1 MIKRSFLQLLLI
13 FIISS
18 GFVLQKNVIK
28 HSAIIFQVKNLG
40 INTTGTINGLQA
52 DIRFNPANLSS
63 SSIEASVDV
72 NTINT
77 DNADRD
83 DHLKSDAFFDAAH
96 YPKITMKSVSLK
108 HRSGN
113 NYAGQFNLTIKGTTK
128 TLAVPFSCVQ
138 KGNAMAFKGVFKLNR
153 LDFGVGESSMILSND
168 VTVNIDA
175 ELEVRD

>member
-1 MIKRSFLQLLLI
+1 MIKKFLLPLLLI
-13 FIISS
+13 FMVNA
-18 GFVLQKNVIK
+18 GFVLQKSVVRR
-28 HSAIIFQVKNLG
+28 SAITFQVKNLG
-40 INTTGTINGLQA
+40 ISSTGTIDGLQA
-52 DIRFNPANLSS
+52 DVRFNPANLSS
-63 SSIEASVDV
+63 SLIESSVDV

-77 DNADRD
+77 TNADRD

-113 NYAGQFNLTIKGTTK
+113 NYTGEFDLTIKGKVK
-128 TLAVPFSCVQ
+128 TIEIPFSCIQ
-138 KGNAMAFKGVFKLNR
+138 KGNSIAFKSSFKLNR